1 MWSVG
6 IKNIVSVFL
15 FMGNSINLAILLPSI
30 PLGMALFLFLLLR
43 LFTRT
48 INRLTKPVSYLAIS
62 SILFSTFLSLFFLSN
77 HIEGQLDLSQ
87 YLSSLKNANLEFHL
101 NSLTEKIIIIIG
113 VIISLVITFSMSK
126 LPRQKGYVLY
136 IINLSLVSSLL
147 ISASLILDLPSISL
161 N

>member
-1 MWSVG
+1 
-6 IKNIVSVFL
+6 
-15 FMGNSINLAILLPSI
+15 MGNSINLTILLPTI
-30 PLGMALFLFLLLR
+30 PLGMAVFLFLLLR
-43 LFTRT
+43 LFNRT

-62 SILFSTFLSLFFLSN
+62 SILFSSFLSLFLLSN
-77 HIEGQLDLSQ
+77 HIEGQMDLSQ

-113 VIISLVITFSMSK
+113 VIISLVIIFSMSK
-126 LPRQKGYVLY
+126 LPRKKGYVLY

-147 ISASLILDLPSISL
+147 ISASLILDLPTILL

>member
-1 MWSVG
+1 
-6 IKNIVSVFL
+6 
-15 FMGNSINLAILLPSI
+15 MGNSINLAILLPSI

-147 ISASLILDLPSISL
+147 ISASLILNLPSISL

>member
-1 MWSVG
+1 
-6 IKNIVSVFL
+6 
-15 FMGNSINLAILLPSI
+15 MGNSINLTILLPTI
-30 PLGMALFLFLLLR
+30 PLGMAVFLFLLLR
-43 LFTRT
+43 LFNRT

-62 SILFSTFLSLFFLSN
+62 SILFSSFLSLFLLSN
-77 HIEGQLDLSQ
+77 HIEGQMDLSQ

-136 IINLSLVSSLL
+136 IINLSLVSSFL

>member
-15 FMGNSINLAILLPSI
+15 FMGNSINLAILLPAI